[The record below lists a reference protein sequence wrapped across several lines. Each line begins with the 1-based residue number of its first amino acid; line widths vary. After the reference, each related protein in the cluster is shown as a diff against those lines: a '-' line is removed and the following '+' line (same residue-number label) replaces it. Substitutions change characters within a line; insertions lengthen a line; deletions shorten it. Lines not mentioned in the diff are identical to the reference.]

1 MNTIKGVGKAIIT
14 WWPGCGVARGT
25 YHLLGLSISVNSL
38 VVLWN
43 LKKLRDGRYLLDFFV
58 FFNESGFKSL
68 QNLIPKF

>member
-58 FFNESGFKSL
+58 FLMNQDSKACK
-68 QNLIPKF
+68 I